1 MLILVRHGR
10 TAANAAG
17 LLQGRADHPLD
28 EVGQAQAAR
37 IAVALGDVDRVVSS
51 PLLRARETAA
61 HLGRAVEIDD
71 RWSEL
76 DYGEFEG
83 RPLHEVSAQDWAR
96 WRADPHFAPPGG
108 ESLLALHER
117 VCAALVDLAD
127 AARRDTVVVVAHV
140 SPIKS
145 AVAWALGAGV
155 ELSWRITV
163 DQASISRVVI
173 GPRGAVLKAFNETGH
188 LAGLDEVAP
197 GL

>member
-1 MLILVRHGR
+1 VLILVRHGR

-37 IAVALGDVDRVVSS
+37 IAAALADVDRVVSS
-51 PLLRARETAA
+51 PLARARQTAA
-61 HLGRAVEIDD
+61 HLGRDVEVDD
-71 RWSEL
+71 RWREL

-83 RPLHEVSAQDWAR
+83 RPLHAVSAQDWAK
-96 WRADPHFAPPGG
+96 WRGDPHFAPPGG

-117 VCAALVDLAD
+117 VCAALDELAA
-127 AARRDTVVVVAHV
+127 AARRDTVVVVSHV

-145 AVAWALGAGV
+145 AVAWALGTGV

-163 DQASISRVVI
+163 DQASISRVLV
-173 GPRGAVLKAFNETGH
+173 GPQGAVLRAFNETGH
-188 LAGLDEVAP
+188 LAGLDGATS
-197 GL
+197 GG